1 MENTS
6 YGINVANRYDLFSID
21 DEGDDPFQMIASSKQ
36 KAQKKQPAQT
46 TADPSAKG
54 AKNSEKE
61 NKAQNKATIN
71 NENRHP
77 DKHADSKAASA
88 ASTNTNLHNQQQ
100 QQRGEKHGIKET
112 QKDNIRTTREDGNKN
127 GYGAGGKNA
136 TERRPINKS
145 NFTGENREEKNN
157 RKNREV
163 NNDEN
168 AQRRTQ
174 AGGGNKRFESRG
186 KREFDRQSG
195 SNKTGVK
202 SVEKRDGTGSHN
214 WGSAKA
220 DAKEYNNF
228 QEDYSHQE
236 TEDDKGHASDQGKD
250 EANNANDQSDA
261 KLPIEEELKEMTLD
275 EWKAQTAS
283 KLAKPQYNIR
293 KAGEGEDATQ
303 WDKMVA
309 LNKKKSETEGTEE
322 ENETQKIGKQKQ
334 VLDIEFHFNDGRR
347 GGLMGRSRGRG
358 GKGGARNTGKREGG
372 GGGGVGGGGGGGAV
386 GGGGA
391 EKKDTI
397 EPREGG
403 AGGETGEKR
412 DRRNR
417 PPPSNES
424 TFGSYKFAKQSSRV
438 KNAAPKVDDEN
449 FPSLG

>member
-6 YGINVANRYDLFSID
+6 YGINVANRYDLFAID

-36 KAQKKQPAQT
+36 KAQKKQPAQAS
-46 TADPSAKG
+46 ADPSAKG

-100 QQRGEKHGIKET
+100 RGEKHGIKET

-127 GYGAGGKNA
+127 GYAGGKNA
-136 TERRPINKS
+136 AERRPINKS

-168 AQRRTQ
+168 TQRRSGQ
-174 AGGGNKRFESRG
+174 AGGGSGSGGNKRFESRG

-202 SVEKRDGTGSHN
+202 AVEKRDGTGSHN

-228 QEDYSHQE
+228 QEDYSQQE

-250 EANNANDQSDA
+250 EATNANDQSDT

-347 GGLMGRSRGRG
+347 GGMMGRSRGRG
-358 GKGGARNTGKREGG
+358 GKGGARNTGKREG
-372 GGGGVGGGGGGGAV
+372 VGAGP
-386 GGGGA
+386 
-391 EKKDTI
+391 EKKDTA

-403 AGGETGEKR
+403 AGGEVGEKR

-417 PPPSNES
+417 PPPANES
-424 TFGSYKFAKQSSRV
+424 TFGSYKFAKQSSRF

>member
-21 DEGDDPFQMIASSKQ
+21 DEGDDPYQMITSSKQ
-36 KAQKKQPAQT
+36 KAQKKQSVST
-46 TADPSAKG
+46 LVDPSAKG
-54 AKNSEKE
+54 TKSSEKE
-61 NKAQNKATIN
+61 NKAQNKAAIN

-77 DKHADSKAASA
+77 DKHADSKARSA
-88 ASTNTNLHNQQQ
+88 ISTNLHNQQQ

-127 GYGAGGKNA
+127 GHAAGKNA
-136 TERRPINKS
+136 TERRPTNKS

-163 NNDEN
+163 SNDEN
-168 AQRRTQ
+168 CQRRSQT
-174 AGGGNKRFESRG
+174 GGGNKRFESRG

-202 SVEKRDGTGSHN
+202 AVEKRDGTGSHN

-220 DAKEYNNF
+220 EAKEYNF
-228 QEDYSHQE
+228 QEDYTQQE
-236 TEDDKGHASDQGKD
+236 TEDDKGHSSDQGKD
-250 EANNANDQSDA
+250 EANNVNDQSDT
-261 KLPIEEELKEMTLD
+261 KLPIEEEFKEMTLD

-293 KAGEGEDATQ
+293 KANEGEDATQ

-322 ENETQKIGKQKQ
+322 ENETQKICKQKQ

-372 GGGGVGGGGGGGAV
+372 GGG
-386 GGGGA
+386 A
-391 EKKDTI
+391 EKRDTNDT
-397 EPREGG
+397 REGG
-403 AGGETGEKR
+403 PGGETGEKR

-417 PPPSNES
+417 PPLSSES
-424 TFGSYKFAKQSSRV
+424 TFGSYKFAKQSSRF
-438 KNAAPKVDDEN
+438 KNAAPKVDEEN

>member
-36 KAQKKQPAQT
+36 KAQKKQPTQT

-61 NKAQNKATIN
+61 NKAQNKPTIN

-100 QQRGEKHGIKET
+100 RGEKHGIKET

-127 GYGAGGKNA
+127 GYAGKNA
-136 TERRPINKS
+136 TDRRPINKS
-145 NFTGENREEKNN
+145 SFTGENREEKNN

-163 NNDEN
+163 NSDEN
-168 AQRRTQ
+168 AQRRSQT
-174 AGGGNKRFESRG
+174 GGGNKRFESRG

-202 SVEKRDGTGSHN
+202 AVEKRDGTGSHN

-228 QEDYSHQE
+228 QEDYSQQE
-236 TEDDKGHASDQGKD
+236 TEDDKGHASDQAKD
-250 EANNANDQSDA
+250 EANNANDQSDT
-261 KLPIEEELKEMTLD
+261 KLPVEEELKEMTLD
-275 EWKAQTAS
+275 EWKAQTAATR
-283 KLAKPQYNIR
+283 AKPQYNIR

-309 LNKKKSETEGTEE
+309 LDKKKSEAEGTEE

-372 GGGGVGGGGGGGAV
+372 G
-386 GGGGA
+386 A
-391 EKKDTI
+391 EKKDTN

-403 AGGETGEKR
+403 DAGEKR

-417 PPPSNES
+417 PPPSNDS
-424 TFGSYKFAKQSSRV
+424 TFGSYKFAKQSSRF
-438 KNAAPKVDDEN
+438 KNAAPKVDDEHD